1 MTCSGIKGWF
11 TGKPWPP
18 ARCQRIWEIHPPA
31 TWNKLPVVS
40 SLESLERNP
49 TKGATYSSC
58 GVESA
63 TGYEGHKKIS
73 DLYCLNID
81 ITATEQAF
89 VNTRVPN
96 AVTVSIY

>member
-1 MTCSGIKGWF
+1 M
-11 TGKPWPP
+11 
-18 ARCQRIWEIHPPA
+18 
-31 TWNKLPVVS
+31 
-40 SLESLERNP
+40 ESLERNP

-81 ITATEQAF
+81 ITATGAANLLDIGKYPDF
-89 VNTRVPN
+89 VFLTP
-96 AVTVSIY
+96 